1 MEEAGVELYHMPQ
14 NGLNLPRYSAF
25 PVVVTLHDVIPYI
38 LPQTCNPAFLRR
50 FMHQM
55 PISPERA
62 DMLSLLITP
71 EGISSAIAG
80 STGEDHSH
88 LCSSEPIY
96 VPLPQVPCRE
106 FLRERYGIRGGPLIL
121 YVGGFSWRKNVGL
134 LLRAF
139 AAAKKEL
146 GPEAVLVMPGRA
158 TPEVDGLRQLA
169 RGLGIEEQVI
179 FPGYVPVQ
187 DLPQFYGA
195 ADVFVYPSLYEGFG
209 MPPLEAMACGVP
221 TITSWA
227 SALAE
232 IVGEGALQ
240 VDPYDAA
247 GLAEA
252 ILQVVTDTKLAAEL
266 RQKGRDWVQRY
277 SWKKVVKE
285 TVLVYEILCLKRQ
298 REPSISR
305 PAVPAARSRTYYLAA
320 GLLIRRDDVLLVK
333 GAVDQEIAPASCSQ
347 NLASQRPVFAGCFVQ
362 DIDGLIGY
370 LLANRFLFIQ
380 ASWSRAPKSL
390 SRPDEAF
397 FISMVICFSSSR
409 RLPNQLAFL
418 HSPLPEFR

>member
-1 MEEAGVELYHMPQ
+1 MKIAIDARGAVWFRGTGIGTYTYQLVRGLTRELGHEFMFFLPEGFEDGVLGAGDADWVAVRENPDWQVEQAHMVRSMEEAGVELYHMPQ
-14 NGLNLPRYSAF
+14 NGLNLPRYLPF

-55 PISPERA
+55 PYIVERA
-62 DMLSLLITP
+62 DMLITVSHYSRRDIIRHLQVPP
-71 EGISSAIAG
+71 EKIAVIYAAP
-80 STGEDHSH
+80 
-88 LCSSEPIY
+88 EPIY

-139 AAAKKEL
+139 GAAKKEL

-285 TVLVYEILCLKRQ
+285 TVLVYE
-298 REPSISR
+298 
-305 PAVPAARSRTYYLAA
+305 A
-320 GLLIRRDDVLLVK
+320 LLD
-333 GAVDQEIAPASCSQ
+333 
-347 NLASQRPVFAGCFVQ
+347 
-362 DIDGLIGY
+362 
-370 LLANRFLFIQ
+370 
-380 ASWSRAPKSL
+380 
-390 SRPDEAF
+390 
-397 FISMVICFSSSR
+397 
-409 RLPNQLAFL
+409 
-418 HSPLPEFR
+418 